1 MSGSDRPEGDGP
13 VLGSPGVD
21 RVLYEGGV
29 YRTPSTNVGLLGTVS
44 PTACVYPSFIRN
56 VWQSSALA
64 RKGCYGFED
73 WIDSSMRV
81 LRALERVG
89 VDVEVSGAEHLQEL
103 DGGAVIIGNHMSTM
117 ETVILPALIGTIRPV
132 TFIIKDSLFRTPIF
146 RDIVE
151 TIDAIGVTRTQP
163 RQDLKTVLQ
172 EGGDRLGKGTSI
184 VVFPQT
190 TRALDFD
197 PEQFSSIGVKLAQ
210 RAKVPIIPLA
220 LSTQAWANGR
230 WLKDFG
236 GIDPSCPVRIAFGAP
251 IDVEGRGQAEH
262 QQVVDFIARHLANWS
277 S

>member
-1 MSGSDRPEGDGP
+1 
-13 VLGSPGVD
+13 
-21 RVLYEGGV
+21 
-29 YRTPSTNVGLLGTVS
+29 
-44 PTACVYPSFIRN
+44 
-56 VWQSSALA
+56 
-64 RKGCYGFED
+64 
-73 WIDSSMRV
+73 MRV

-132 TFIIKDSLFRTPIF
+132 TFILKDSLFRTPIF
-146 RDIVE
+146 RHIVE

-236 GIDPSCPVRIAFGAP
+236 GIDPSCPVRMSKGGARLSINKLSTSSP
-251 IDVEGRGQAEH
+251 VIWRTGRPE
-262 QQVVDFIARHLANWS
+262 RHGPSRSTAGWFHHNVAYRTSIHCS
-277 S
+277 SRSASFAVSP